1 MSLRKKN
8 MGLRSCKDGE
18 LILSLTHWLR
28 IFSPNCSLRWGF
40 LPSIVVDLLTLYLS
54 KHHCVPDSSLCFRYI
69 TYSSTQPTIAFKA
82 FQSGCFE
89 V

>member
-40 LPSIVVDLLTLYLS
+40 LPSIVVDLLTLY
-54 KHHCVPDSSLCFRYI
+54 P
-69 TYSSTQPTIAFKA
+69 FKA
-82 FQSGCFE
+82 SLRSGQVPIF
-89 V
+89 